1 MQQLC
6 FFLLQSFK
14 HPHCKSQTHAPCE
27 VTSARTYSLPIEE
40 NCVALKET
48 NVLAYPKSA
57 HSIQYI
63 VGSRKSA
70 IHNKSLHFAA
80 PFIKNWTDTFLADCF
95 LFHPPNLKTCPGH
108 KKSLRHAIRLDKSR
122 QTTFQRKCSQYA
134 QQARSCLQSKLV
146 MLCKWS
152 FRRFTYR
159 NLVTTSPSSKW

>member
-108 KKSLRHAIRLDKSR
+108 KKVTASCNSAWQVKTNYLSAQMFAIC
-122 QTTFQRKCSQYA
+122 TTGK
-134 QQARSCLQSKLV
+134 V
-146 MLCKWS
+146 MLTKQAGNAVQMILPQVHLQKPCYDFS
-152 FRRFTYR
+152 F
-159 NLVTTSPSSKW
+159 L